1 MIAVLKKTKEEMKLK
16 ALAKTITQIYKL
28 SEDFDSESE
37 DEEDGWLANRKQ
49 VKKKMKKLSS
59 IEVEGKYIKLVS
71 A

>member
-1 MIAVLKKTKEEMKLK
+1 MKLK
-16 ALAKTITQIYKL
+16 ALAKTITLIYKL

-49 VKKKMKKLSS
+49 VKKKVKKLNS

-71 A
+71 AK